1 MVHCLMLDLI
11 SAYENYLT
19 KVKQAS
25 ANTVFSYLRDVRQ
38 FAAWLQEQEGTNVV
52 DATQLHISGYLS
64 YLEQLCHNLS
74 IVFVELNN
82 SLDSFADNIKRDILI
97 RRVNR
102 IRLQSKS
109 H

>member
-38 FAAWLQEQEGTNVV
+38 FADWLQEHEGTNVV

-64 YLEQLCHNLS
+64 HLEQEGRSGSTVSRSLASLK
-74 IVFVELNN
+74 N
-82 SLDSFADNIKRDILI
+82 SAIAAYDLGCGLKPTSME
-97 RRVNR
+97 
-102 IRLQSKS
+102 SPGS
-109 H
+109 E